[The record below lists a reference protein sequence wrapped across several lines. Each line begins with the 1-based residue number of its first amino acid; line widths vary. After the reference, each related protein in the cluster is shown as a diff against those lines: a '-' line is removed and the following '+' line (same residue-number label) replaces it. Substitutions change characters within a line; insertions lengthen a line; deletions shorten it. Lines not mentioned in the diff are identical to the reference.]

1 MSQPVLRFPPSDGG
15 AWPALRTAW
24 RARRRAAREPAS
36 LVLAPIR
43 GGAAGLLGPDQR
55 ARLISL
61 LTGTPD
67 DGASR
72 LRSWLER
79 RQARQSALLVAPDRD
94 TAVAFALRWGLDLSR
109 IRVVASLDTLS
120 AEQLTRDLTLSA
132 TKEPAWHSTRRD

>member
-1 MSQPVLRFPPSDGG
+1 
-15 AWPALRTAW
+15 
-24 RARRRAAREPAS
+24 
-36 LVLAPIR
+36 VLAPIR

-79 RQARQSALLVAPDRD
+79 RQARQSALLVAPDRN